1 MENEKYLKLDDMF
14 FEADQLIKDQRISDA
29 IIKLND
35 ILAEA
40 PDYGRAHNHLGWIYE
55 TKYKDYTKAYEHYRL
70 ALKFTPDY
78 AAVYY
83 NYAILL
89 STMRKF
95 DELEKLLEQAIKVP
109 GINFATIYNEYA
121 IMYETLGKLD
131 DAIHYY
137 KLYAQNLFDTKLIE
151 GAVESVNRC
160 KRKKEIL

>member
-1 MENEKYLKLDDMF
+1 MLQDNNLKLDDLF

-29 IIKLND
+29 IVKLNA

-55 TKYKDYTKAYEHYRL
+55 TKYKDFTKAYEHYRL
-70 ALKFTPDY
+70 AIKFTPDY

-89 STMRKF
+89 STLRKF
-95 DELEKLLEQAIKVP
+95 DELEDLLNQALKVP

-121 IMYETLGKLD
+121 IMYEAQGKLD
-131 DAIHYY
+131 DAIYHY
-137 KLYAQNLFDTKLIE
+137 KLYAQNLYDHKLIDV
-151 GAVESVNRC
+151 AVESIDRC
-160 KRKKEIL
+160 KRKKEIF

>member
-1 MENEKYLKLDDMF
+1 MENEKNLKIDDMF

-29 IIKLND
+29 IIKLNE

-55 TKYKDYTKAYEHYRL
+55 TKYKEYNKAYEHYRL
-70 ALKFTPDY
+70 ALKFSPEY
-78 AAVYY
+78 VSVYY

-121 IMYETLGKLD
+121 IMYEGQGKLD
-131 DAIHYY
+131 DAIHHY
-137 KLYAQNLFDTKLIE
+137 KLYAQNLYDTKLIE
-151 GAVESVNRC
+151 GAVESINRC

>member
-29 IIKLND
+29 IIKLNE
-35 ILAEA
+35 ILTEA

-55 TKYKDYTKAYEHYRL
+55 TKYKDYAKAYEHYRL
-70 ALKFTPDY
+70 ALKFSPDY
-78 AAVYY
+78 VSVYY

-95 DELEKLLEQAIKVP
+95 DELEKLLEQAIKIP

-121 IMYETLGKLD
+121 IMFETLGKLD

-151 GAVESVNRC
+151 TAVESVNRC
-160 KRKKEIL
+160 KKKKEIL

>member
-1 MENEKYLKLDDMF
+1 MEQNNNLKLDDMF

-29 IIKLND
+29 IVKLNE

-55 TKYKDYTKAYEHYRL
+55 TKYKDYAKAYEHYRL
-70 ALKFTPDY
+70 ALKFAPDY
-78 AAVYY
+78 ASVYY

-95 DELEKLLEQAIKVP
+95 DELFTLLNQAIKVP
-109 GINFATIYNEYA
+109 GINFATIYNEFA
-121 IMYETLGKLD
+121 IMYETTGQLD

-137 KLYAQNLFDTKLIE
+137 KLYAQNLFDNKLID
-151 GAVESVNRC
+151 GAIESINRC
-160 KRKKEIL
+160 KKKKEIL

>member
-29 IIKLND
+29 ITKLNN

-40 PDYGRAHNHLGWIYE
+40 PDYGKAHNHLGWIYE
-55 TKYKDYTKAYEHYRL
+55 TKYKDYNKAYEHYRL
-70 ALKFTPDY
+70 AQKFAPDY

-121 IMYETLGKLD
+121 IMYETTGKLD

-137 KLYAQNLFDTKLIE
+137 KLYAQNLFDTKLID
-151 GAVESVNRC
+151 GAVDAVNRC
-160 KRKKEIL
+160 KKKKEIF